1 MKPAIDSFIRPIVAC
16 SALAAQPYVAKFLQT
31 FKGYPPRM
39 KAASFSL
46 DQVMKKL
53 ESSGGSK

>member
-1 MKPAIDSFIRPIVAC
+1 MKPANDSFIRPIVAC

-39 KAASFSL
+39 KASFSL

-53 ESSGGSK
+53 ESS

>member
-1 MKPAIDSFIRPIVAC
+1 MKPANDSFIRPIVAC

-39 KAASFSL
+39 KASFSL